1 MNKFFYGKLAFG
13 NLRKN
18 GRLYLPYI
26 LAAVGIGAMYY
37 IMVALT
43 GDKGIEKMPGGGD
56 LKMIMGL
63 GCVVIMI
70 FAVIFLFYTNSF
82 LMKRRKKEFSL
93 FHILGMEKKHIG
105 KMMFW
110 ETCMVGSLSIA
121 GGLAGGILLYKLVV
135 LALLRITGLDVPFG
149 FTVSGAGIANVAVCF
164 AIVFAMTLVYN
175 LFQVRKANAIELL
188 HSANHGEKEPRTRW
202 ILALLGMAALGIGY
216 WIAIVTEDP
225 VSTLLLFFVAVLLVV
240 FGTYFLFTA
249 GSIAVLKMM
258 RKNTKYFYRTKHFI
272 SVSGMIYRMK
282 QNAVGLANICIL
294 STMVLVMVS
303 GTVALYAGV
312 EDIINNR
319 YPKDFALTEYGVRSE
334 EEKEALKEM
343 FQQSLEENGLAV
355 EDSVEYTSLAVTV
368 WKSKE
373 VLRIEKPGAMAT
385 PEGEIS
391 ILEMI
396 TLDEYNR
403 QENQQKE
410 LAEDEIFVS
419 VRQGDENEQAYSI
432 NGRNFRIKEYL
443 KDFDMEGL
451 DGNVIYDGYF
461 VVVKDIQVLEELNEM
476 QREIYGSS
484 ASSRDYHMYADVSG
498 TDEQL
503 KNCAVRL
510 EELVDGYNQGRAEEE
525 HLAVRFAVKEEQRE
539 GFMIF
544 CGGFLFLGIFLGF
557 VFLMATVLIIYYKQI
572 SEGYEDK
579 ERFEIMQKVGMSPR
593 EVKAAIHSQ
602 ILKVFFLPLVMA
614 CVHLTM
620 AFPMM
625 NRLLLLFNMKNP
637 GLFAACTVSVV
648 GIFAVIYGIV
658 FGITARAYYRIV
670 GEKSRG

>member
-1 MNKFFYGKLAFG
+1 MNNFFYGKLAFG

-43 GDKGIEKMPGGGD
+43 GDEGIEKMPGGRD

-63 GCVVIMI
+63 GCGVIMI

-82 LMKRRKKEFSL
+82 LMKRRKKEFGL
-93 FHILGMEKKHIG
+93 CHILGMEKKHIG

-110 ETCMVGSLSIA
+110 ETCMVGFLGIA

-135 LALLRITGLDVPFG
+135 LVLLRITGLDVPFG
-149 FTVSGAGIANVAVCF
+149 FTVSGMGIANVAVCF
-164 AIVFAMTLVYN
+164 AVVFGMTLVYN
-175 LFQVRKANAIELL
+175 LFQVQKANAIELL
-188 HSANHGEKEPRTRW
+188 HSANQGEREPRTRW
-202 ILALLGMAALGIGY
+202 ILAVFGIAALGFGY
-216 WIAIVTEDP
+216 WIAIVTENP
-225 VSTLLLFFVAVLLVV
+225 VDALLLFFVAVILVV
-240 FGTYFLFTA
+240 IGTYCLFTA

-258 RKNTKYFYRTKHFI
+258 RKNKKYFYRTKHFI

-312 EDIINNR
+312 GDIINNR
-319 YPKDFALTEYGVRSE
+319 YPKDFALTGYGNMSE
-334 EEKEALKEM
+334 EEKAALNGM
-343 FQQSLEENGLAV
+343 FQQAVKETGLTV
-355 EDSVEYTSLAVTV
+355 EDSVEYTSLSVAV
-368 WKSKE
+368 WKSGE
-373 VLRIEKPGAMAT
+373 NMRIENQGAVT
-385 PEGEIS
+385 LEGKIS
-391 ILEMI
+391 VLELI
-396 TLDEYNR
+396 TLEEYNR
-403 QENQQKE
+403 LENQQKE
-410 LAEDEIFVS
+410 LAEDEILVS
-419 VRQGDENEQAYSI
+419 VRQGDEDDQAYSI
-432 NGRNFRIKEYL
+432 NGRNFRIKERL

-451 DGNVIYDGYF
+451 DSNVIYDGYF
-461 VVVKDIQVLEELNEM
+461 VVVKDAQILEELNEM
-476 QREIYGSS
+476 QKEVYDNR
-484 ASSRDYHMYADVSG
+484 ASSKDYRMYADISG
-498 TDEQL
+498 TSEQQED
-503 KNCAVRL
+503 CAGRL
-510 EELVDGYNQGRAEEE
+510 GELIEAYNQGRAEEE
-525 HLAVRFAVKEEQRE
+525 HLSVRIDVKEEQRE

-593 EVKAAIHSQ
+593 EVKASIHSQ

-614 CVHLTM
+614 CVHLIM

-625 NRLLLLFNMKNP
+625 NRLLLMFNMKNP
-637 GLFAACTVSVV
+637 GLFAVCTVSVV

-670 GEKSRG
+670 GEKR

>member
-1 MNKFFYGKLAFG
+1 MSSFFYGRLAFG
-13 NLRKN
+13 NLKKN

-43 GDKGIEKMPGGGD
+43 GDEGIEKMPGAGD

-63 GCVVIMI
+63 GCGVILI

-82 LMKRRKKEFSL
+82 LMKRRKKEFGL

-105 KMMFW
+105 RMMFW
-110 ETCMVGSLSIA
+110 ETCMVGLISIA

-135 LALLRITGLDVPFG
+135 LVLLRITGLEVPFG
-149 FTVSGAGIANVAVCF
+149 FTVSKAGIANVAVCF
-164 AIVFAMTLVYN
+164 AAVFGMTLVYN
-175 LFQVRKANAIELL
+175 LFQVQKANAIELL
-188 HSANHGEKEPRTRW
+188 HSASQGEREPRTRW
-202 ILALLGMAALGIGY
+202 ILAILGILALGLGY
-216 WIAIVTEDP
+216 GIAIVTENP
-225 VSTLLLFFVAVLLVV
+225 VEALLLFFVAVILVV
-240 FGTYFLFTA
+240 IGTYFLFTA
-249 GSIAVLKMM
+249 ASIAVLKIM
-258 RKNTKYFYRTKHFI
+258 RKNKKYFYRTKHFI

-312 EDIINNR
+312 DDIINNR
-319 YPKDFALTEYGVRSE
+319 YPKDISFTGYGNMSE
-334 EEKEALKEM
+334 EEKASLKGM
-343 FQQSLEENGLAV
+343 FQQAAEETGLAV
-355 EDSVEYTSLAVTV
+355 EDSVEYTALSISA
-368 WKSKE
+368 WKSGE
-373 VLRIEKPGAMAT
+373 NMQIQKPGTIT
-385 PEGEIS
+385 PEGKLV
-391 ILEMI
+391 ILELI
-396 TLDEYNR
+396 TLEEYNR
-403 QENQQKE
+403 LAGQQQE
-410 LAEDEIFVS
+410 LAEDEILVS
-419 VRQGDENEQAYSI
+419 VRQGAEGDAAYCI

-443 KDFDMEGL
+443 KDLALEGL
-451 DGNVIYDGYF
+451 DSNVVYDGYF
-461 VVVKDIQVLEELNEM
+461 LVVRDTQVMEELNEM
-476 QREIYGSS
+476 QREVYGDV
-484 ASSRDYHMYADVSG
+484 ASTADYCVYADLSG
-498 TDEQL
+498 TEEQI
-503 KNCAVRL
+503 KECAGRM
-510 EELVDGYNQGRAEEE
+510 DGLIEAYNQQRAEEE
-525 HLAVRFAVKEEQRE
+525 HLSVRLNVREEQRD

-625 NRLLLLFNMKNP
+625 NRLLLMFNMKNP
-637 GLFAACTVSVV
+637 GLFAVCTVSVV
-648 GIFAVIYGIV
+648 GVFAVIYGIV

-670 GEKSRG
+670 GEKR

>member
-1 MNKFFYGKLAFG
+1 MNNFFYGKLAFG

-43 GDKGIEKMPGGGD
+43 GDEGIEKMPGGRD

-63 GCVVIMI
+63 GCGVIMI

-82 LMKRRKKEFSL
+82 LMKRRKKEFGL

-110 ETCMVGSLSIA
+110 ETCMVGFLGIA

-135 LALLRITGLDVPFG
+135 LVLLRITGLDVPFG
-149 FTVSGAGIANVAVCF
+149 FTVSGMGIANVAVCF
-164 AIVFAMTLVYN
+164 AVVFGMTLVYN
-175 LFQVRKANAIELL
+175 LFQVQKANAIELL
-188 HSANHGEKEPRTRW
+188 HSANQGEREPRTRW
-202 ILALLGMAALGIGY
+202 ILAVFGIAALGFGY
-216 WIAIVTEDP
+216 WIAIVTENP
-225 VSTLLLFFVAVLLVV
+225 VDALLLFFVAVILVV
-240 FGTYFLFTA
+240 IGTYCLFTA

-258 RKNTKYFYRTKHFI
+258 RKNKKYFYRTKHFI

-312 EDIINNR
+312 GDIINNR
-319 YPKDFALTEYGVRSE
+319 YPKDFALTGYGNMSE
-334 EEKEALKEM
+334 EEKAALNGM
-343 FQQSLEENGLAV
+343 FQQAVKETGLTV
-355 EDSVEYTSLAVTV
+355 EDSVEYTSLSVAV
-368 WKSKE
+368 WKSGE
-373 VLRIEKPGAMAT
+373 NMRIENQGAVT
-385 PEGEIS
+385 LEGKIS
-391 ILEMI
+391 VLELI
-396 TLDEYNR
+396 TLEEYNR
-403 QENQQKE
+403 LENQQKE
-410 LAEDEIFVS
+410 LAEDEILVS
-419 VRQGDENEQAYSI
+419 VRQGDEDDQAYSI
-432 NGRNFRIKEYL
+432 NGRNFRIKERL

-451 DGNVIYDGYF
+451 DSNVIYDGYF
-461 VVVKDIQVLEELNEM
+461 VVVKDAQILEELNEM
-476 QREIYGSS
+476 QKEVYDNR
-484 ASSRDYHMYADVSG
+484 ASSKDYRMYADISG
-498 TDEQL
+498 TSEQQED
-503 KNCAVRL
+503 CAGRL
-510 EELVDGYNQGRAEEE
+510 GELIEAYNQGRAEEE
-525 HLAVRFAVKEEQRE
+525 HLSVRIDVKEEQRE

-593 EVKAAIHSQ
+593 EVKASIHSQ

-614 CVHLTM
+614 CVHLIM

-625 NRLLLLFNMKNP
+625 NRLLLMFNMKNP
-637 GLFAACTVSVV
+637 GLFAVCTVSVV

-670 GEKSRG
+670 GEKR

>member
-1 MNKFFYGKLAFG
+1 MSSFFYGRLAFG
-13 NLRKN
+13 NLKKN

-43 GDKGIEKMPGGGD
+43 GDEGIEKMPGAGD

-63 GCVVIMI
+63 GCGVILI

-82 LMKRRKKEFSL
+82 LMKRRKKEFGL

-105 KMMFW
+105 RMMFW
-110 ETCMVGSLSIA
+110 ETCMVGLISIA

-135 LALLRITGLDVPFG
+135 LVLLRITGLEVPFG
-149 FTVSGAGIANVAVCF
+149 FTVSKAGIANVAVCF
-164 AIVFAMTLVYN
+164 AAVFGMTLVYN
-175 LFQVRKANAIELL
+175 LFQVQKANAIELL
-188 HSANHGEKEPRTRW
+188 HSASQGEREPRTRW
-202 ILALLGMAALGIGY
+202 ILAILGILALGLGY
-216 WIAIVTEDP
+216 GIAIVTENP
-225 VSTLLLFFVAVLLVV
+225 VEALLLFFVAVILVV
-240 FGTYFLFTA
+240 IGTYFLFTA
-249 GSIAVLKMM
+249 ASIAVLKIM
-258 RKNTKYFYRTKHFI
+258 RKNKKYFYRTKHFI

-312 EDIINNR
+312 DDIINNR
-319 YPKDFALTEYGVRSE
+319 YPKDISFTGYGNMSE
-334 EEKEALKEM
+334 EEKASLKGM
-343 FQQSLEENGLAV
+343 FQQAAEETGLAV
-355 EDSVEYTSLAVTV
+355 EDSVEYTALSISA
-368 WKSKE
+368 WKSGE
-373 VLRIEKPGAMAT
+373 NMQIQKPGTIT
-385 PEGEIS
+385 PEGKLV
-391 ILEMI
+391 ILELI
-396 TLDEYNR
+396 TLEEYNR
-403 QENQQKE
+403 LAGQQQE
-410 LAEDEIFVS
+410 LAEDEILVS
-419 VRQGDENEQAYSI
+419 VRQGAEGDAAYCI

-443 KDFDMEGL
+443 KDLALEGL
-451 DGNVIYDGYF
+451 DSNVVYDGYF
-461 VVVKDIQVLEELNEM
+461 LIVRDTQVMEELNEM
-476 QREIYGSS
+476 QREVYGDV
-484 ASSRDYHMYADVSG
+484 ASTADYCVYADLSG
-498 TDEQL
+498 TEEQI
-503 KNCAVRL
+503 KECAGRM
-510 EELVDGYNQGRAEEE
+510 DGLIEAYNQQRAEEE
-525 HLAVRFAVKEEQRE
+525 HLSVRLNVREEQRD

-625 NRLLLLFNMKNP
+625 NRLLLMFNMKNP
-637 GLFAACTVSVV
+637 GLFAVCTVSVV
-648 GIFAVIYGIV
+648 GVFAVIYGIV

-670 GEKSRG
+670 GEKR

>member
-1 MNKFFYGKLAFG
+1 MSSFFYGRLAFG
-13 NLRKN
+13 NLKKN

-43 GDKGIEKMPGGGD
+43 GDEGIEKMPGAGD

-63 GCVVIMI
+63 GCGVILI

-82 LMKRRKKEFSL
+82 LMKRRKKEFGL

-110 ETCMVGSLSIA
+110 ETCMVGLISIA

-135 LALLRITGLDVPFG
+135 LVLLRITGLEVPFG
-149 FTVSGAGIANVAVCF
+149 FTVSKAGIANVAVCF
-164 AIVFAMTLVYN
+164 AAVFGMTLVYN
-175 LFQVRKANAIELL
+175 LFQVQKANAIELL
-188 HSANHGEKEPRTRW
+188 HSASQGEREPRTRW
-202 ILALLGMAALGIGY
+202 ILAILGILALGLGY
-216 WIAIVTEDP
+216 GIAIVTENP
-225 VSTLLLFFVAVLLVV
+225 VEALLLFFVAVILVV
-240 FGTYFLFTA
+240 IGTYFLFTA
-249 GSIAVLKMM
+249 ASIAVLKIM
-258 RKNTKYFYRTKHFI
+258 RKNKKYFYRTKHFI

-312 EDIINNR
+312 DDIINNR
-319 YPKDFALTEYGVRSE
+319 YPKDISFTGYGNMSE
-334 EEKEALKEM
+334 EEKASLKGM
-343 FQQSLEENGLAV
+343 FQQAAEETGLAV
-355 EDSVEYTSLAVTV
+355 EDSVEYTALSISA
-368 WKSKE
+368 WKSGE
-373 VLRIEKPGAMAT
+373 NMQIQKPGTIT
-385 PEGEIS
+385 PEGKLV
-391 ILEMI
+391 ILELI
-396 TLDEYNR
+396 TLEEYNR
-403 QENQQKE
+403 LAGQQQELE
-410 LAEDEIFVS
+410 EDEILVS
-419 VRQGDENEQAYSI
+419 VRQGAEGDAAYCI

-443 KDFDMEGL
+443 KDLALEGL
-451 DGNVIYDGYF
+451 DSNVVYDGYF
-461 VVVKDIQVLEELNEM
+461 LVVRDTQVMEELNEM
-476 QREIYGSS
+476 QREVYGDV
-484 ASSRDYHMYADVSG
+484 ASTADYCVYADLSG
-498 TDEQL
+498 TEEQI
-503 KNCAVRL
+503 KECAGRM
-510 EELVDGYNQGRAEEE
+510 DGLIEAYNQQRAEEE
-525 HLAVRFAVKEEQRE
+525 HLSVRLNVREEQRD

-625 NRLLLLFNMKNP
+625 NRLLLMFNMKNP
-637 GLFAACTVSVV
+637 GLFAVCTVSVV
-648 GIFAVIYGIV
+648 GVFAVIYGIV

-670 GEKSRG
+670 GEKR

>member
-1 MNKFFYGKLAFG
+1 MSSFFYGRLAFG
-13 NLRKN
+13 NLKKN

-43 GDKGIEKMPGGGD
+43 GDEGIEKMPGAGD

-63 GCVVIMI
+63 GCGVILI

-82 LMKRRKKEFSL
+82 LMKRRKKEFGL

-105 KMMFW
+105 RMMFW
-110 ETCMVGSLSIA
+110 ETCMVGLISIA

-135 LALLRITGLDVPFG
+135 LVLLRITGLEVPFG
-149 FTVSGAGIANVAVCF
+149 FTVSKAGIANVAVCF
-164 AIVFAMTLVYN
+164 AVVFGMTLVYN
-175 LFQVRKANAIELL
+175 LFQVQKANAIELL
-188 HSANHGEKEPRTRW
+188 HSASQGEREPRTRW
-202 ILALLGMAALGIGY
+202 ILAILGILALGLGY
-216 WIAIVTEDP
+216 GIAIVTENP
-225 VSTLLLFFVAVLLVV
+225 VEALLLFFVAVILVV
-240 FGTYFLFTA
+240 IGTYFLFTA
-249 GSIAVLKMM
+249 ASIAVLKIM
-258 RKNTKYFYRTKHFI
+258 RKNKKYFYRTKHFI

-312 EDIINNR
+312 DDIINNR
-319 YPKDFALTEYGVRSE
+319 YPKDISFTGYGNMSE
-334 EEKEALKEM
+334 EEKASLKGM
-343 FQQSLEENGLAV
+343 FQQAAEETGLAV
-355 EDSVEYTSLAVTV
+355 EDSVEYTALSISA
-368 WKSKE
+368 WKSGE
-373 VLRIEKPGAMAT
+373 NMQIQKPGTIT
-385 PEGEIS
+385 PEGKLV
-391 ILEMI
+391 ILELI
-396 TLDEYNR
+396 TLEEYNR
-403 QENQQKE
+403 LSGQQQE
-410 LAEDEIFVS
+410 LAEDEILVS
-419 VRQGDENEQAYSI
+419 VRQGAEGDAAYCI

-443 KDFDMEGL
+443 KDLALEGL
-451 DGNVIYDGYF
+451 DSNVVYDGYF
-461 VVVKDIQVLEELNEM
+461 LVVRDTQVMEELNEM
-476 QREIYGSS
+476 QREVYGDV
-484 ASSRDYHMYADVSG
+484 ASTADYCVYADLSG
-498 TDEQL
+498 TEEQIKECAGRMDEL
-503 KNCAVRL
+503 IEA
-510 EELVDGYNQGRAEEE
+510 YNQQRAEEE
-525 HLAVRFAVKEEQRE
+525 HLSVRLNVREEQRD

-579 ERFEIMQKVGMSPR
+579 EWFEIMQKVGMSPR

-625 NRLLLLFNMKNP
+625 NRLLLMFNMKNP
-637 GLFAACTVSVV
+637 GLFAVCTVSVV
-648 GIFAVIYGIV
+648 GVFAVIYGIV

-670 GEKSRG
+670 GEKR

>member
-1 MNKFFYGKLAFG
+1 MNNFFYGKLAFG

-43 GDKGIEKMPGGGD
+43 GDEGIEKMPGGRD

-63 GCVVIMI
+63 GCGVIMI

-82 LMKRRKKEFSL
+82 LMKRRKKEFGL

-110 ETCMVGSLSIA
+110 ETCMVGFLGIA

-135 LALLRITGLDVPFG
+135 LVLLRITGLDVPFG
-149 FTVSGAGIANVAVCF
+149 FTISGMGIANVAVCF
-164 AIVFAMTLVYN
+164 AVVFGMTLVYN
-175 LFQVRKANAIELL
+175 LFQVQKANAIELL
-188 HSANHGEKEPRTRW
+188 HSANQGEREPRTRW
-202 ILALLGMAALGIGY
+202 ILAVFGIAALGLGY
-216 WIAIVTEDP
+216 WIAIVTESP
-225 VSTLLLFFVAVLLVV
+225 VDALLLFFVAVILVV
-240 FGTYFLFTA
+240 IGTYCLFTA

-258 RKNTKYFYRTKHFI
+258 RKNKKYFYRTKHFI

-319 YPKDFALTEYGVRSE
+319 YPKDFALTGYGNMSE
-334 EEKEALKEM
+334 EEKAALNGM
-343 FQQSLEENGLAV
+343 FQQAVKETGLTV
-355 EDSVEYTSLAVTV
+355 EDSVEYTSLSVAV
-368 WKSKE
+368 WKSGE
-373 VLRIEKPGAMAT
+373 NMRIENQGAVT
-385 PEGEIS
+385 PEGKIS
-391 ILEMI
+391 VLELI
-396 TLDEYNR
+396 TLEEYNR
-403 QENQQKE
+403 LENQQKE
-410 LAEDEIFVS
+410 LAEDEILVS
-419 VRQGDENEQAYSI
+419 VRQGDEDDQAYSI
-432 NGRNFRIKEYL
+432 NGRNFRIKERL

-451 DGNVIYDGYF
+451 DSNVIYDGYF
-461 VVVKDIQVLEELNEM
+461 VVVKDAQILEELNEM
-476 QREIYGSS
+476 QKEVYENR
-484 ASSRDYHMYADVSG
+484 ASSKDYRMYADISG
-498 TDEQL
+498 TSEQQED
-503 KNCAVRL
+503 CAGRL
-510 EELVDGYNQGRAEEE
+510 GELIEAYNQGRAEEE
-525 HLAVRFAVKEEQRE
+525 HLSVRIDVKEEQRE

-593 EVKAAIHSQ
+593 EVKASIHSQ

-625 NRLLLLFNMKNP
+625 NRLLLMFNMKNP
-637 GLFAACTVSVV
+637 GLFAVCTVSVV

-670 GEKSRG
+670 GEKR

>member
-1 MNKFFYGKLAFG
+1 MSSFFYGRLAFG
-13 NLRKN
+13 NLKKN

-43 GDKGIEKMPGGGD
+43 GDEGIEKMPGAGD

-63 GCVVIMI
+63 GCGVILI

-82 LMKRRKKEFSL
+82 LMKRRKKEFGL

-105 KMMFW
+105 RMMFW
-110 ETCMVGSLSIA
+110 ETCMVGLISIA

-135 LALLRITGLDVPFG
+135 LVLLRITGLEVPFG
-149 FTVSGAGIANVAVCF
+149 FTVSKAGIANVAVCF
-164 AIVFAMTLVYN
+164 AAVFGMTLVYN
-175 LFQVRKANAIELL
+175 LFQVQKANAIELL
-188 HSANHGEKEPRTRW
+188 HSASQGEREPRTRW
-202 ILALLGMAALGIGY
+202 ILAILGILALGLGY
-216 WIAIVTEDP
+216 GIAIVTENP
-225 VSTLLLFFVAVLLVV
+225 VEALLLFFVAVILVV
-240 FGTYFLFTA
+240 IGTYFLFTA
-249 GSIAVLKMM
+249 ASIAVLKIM
-258 RKNTKYFYRTKHFI
+258 RKNKKYFYRTKHFI

-312 EDIINNR
+312 DDIINNR
-319 YPKDFALTEYGVRSE
+319 YPKDISFTGYGNMSE
-334 EEKEALKEM
+334 EEKASLKGM
-343 FQQSLEENGLAV
+343 FQQAAEETGLAV
-355 EDSVEYTSLAVTV
+355 EDSVEYTALSISA
-368 WKSKE
+368 WKSGE
-373 VLRIEKPGAMAT
+373 NMQIQKPGTIT
-385 PEGEIS
+385 PEGKLV
-391 ILEMI
+391 ILELI
-396 TLDEYNR
+396 TLEEYNR
-403 QENQQKE
+403 LAGQQQELE
-410 LAEDEIFVS
+410 EDEILVS
-419 VRQGDENEQAYSI
+419 VRQGAEGDAAYCI

-443 KDFDMEGL
+443 KDLALEGL
-451 DGNVIYDGYF
+451 DSNVVYDGYF
-461 VVVKDIQVLEELNEM
+461 LVVRDTQVMEELNEM
-476 QREIYGSS
+476 QREVYGDV
-484 ASSRDYHMYADVSG
+484 ASTADYCVYADLSG
-498 TDEQL
+498 TEEQI
-503 KNCAVRL
+503 KECAGRM
-510 EELVDGYNQGRAEEE
+510 DGLIEAYNQQRAEEE
-525 HLAVRFAVKEEQRE
+525 HLSVRLNVREEQRE

-593 EVKAAIHSQ
+593 EVKASIHSQ

-625 NRLLLLFNMKNP
+625 NRLLLMFNMKNP
-637 GLFAACTVSVV
+637 GLFAVCTVSVV
-648 GIFAVIYGIV
+648 GVFAVIYGIV

-670 GEKSRG
+670 GEKR

>member
-82 LMKRRKKEFSL
+82 LMKRRKKEFGL

-202 ILALLGMAALGIGY
+202 ILALLGVAALGIGY

-249 GSIAVLKMM
+249 GSIAVLKIM

-334 EEKEALKEM
+334 EEKEALKGM
-343 FQQSLEENGLAV
+343 FLQSLEENGLAV

-419 VRQGDENEQAYSI
+419 VRQGDE
-432 NGRNFRIKEYL
+432 RIP
-443 KDFDMEGL
+443 
-451 DGNVIYDGYF
+451 
-461 VVVKDIQVLEELNEM
+461 
-476 QREIYGSS
+476 
-484 ASSRDYHMYADVSG
+484 
-498 TDEQL
+498 
-503 KNCAVRL
+503 
-510 EELVDGYNQGRAEEE
+510 
-525 HLAVRFAVKEEQRE
+525 E
-539 GFMIF
+539 GF
-544 CGGFLFLGIFLGF
+544 
-557 VFLMATVLIIYYKQI
+557 
-572 SEGYEDK
+572 
-579 ERFEIMQKVGMSPR
+579 
-593 EVKAAIHSQ
+593 
-602 ILKVFFLPLVMA
+602 
-614 CVHLTM
+614 
-620 AFPMM
+620 
-625 NRLLLLFNMKNP
+625 
-637 GLFAACTVSVV
+637 
-648 GIFAVIYGIV
+648 
-658 FGITARAYYRIV
+658 
-670 GEKSRG
+670 

>member
-26 LAAVGIGAMYY
+26 LAAMGIGAMYY
-37 IMVALT
+37 IIVALT
-43 GDKGIEKMPGGGD
+43 GDEGISKMPGASD
-56 LKMIMGL
+56 LKIIMGL
-63 GCVVIMI
+63 GCVVILI

-82 LMKRRKKEFSL
+82 LMKRRKKEFGL

-110 ETCMVGSLSIA
+110 ETCMVGVLSIA
-121 GGLAGGILLYKLVV
+121 GGLAGGILLYKLMV
-135 LALLRITGLDVPFG
+135 LVLLRITGLEVPFG
-149 FTVSGAGIANVAVCF
+149 FSISSAGIANVAVCF
-164 AIVFAMTLVYN
+164 AVVFGATLVYN
-175 LFQVRKANAIELL
+175 LFQVQKTNAIELL
-188 HSANHGEKEPRTRW
+188 HSASQGEKEPRTRW
-202 ILALLGMAALGIGY
+202 ILAILGVLALGLGY
-216 WIAIVTEDP
+216 WIAIVTENP
-225 VSTLLLFFVAVLLVV
+225 VDALLLFFVAVLLVV

-258 RKNTKYFYRTKHFI
+258 RKNKKYFYRTKHFI

-312 EDIINNR
+312 DDIVNTR
-319 YPKDFALTEYGVRSE
+319 YPRDFALTGYNNMSE
-334 EEKEALKEM
+334 EEKEALKGM
-343 FQQSLEENGLAV
+343 FQQAVEESGLAV
-355 EDSVEYTSLAVTV
+355 EDSVEYSSLAVTV
-368 WKSKE
+368 WKSGE
-373 VLRIEKPGAMAT
+373 NMLIEKSGT
-385 PEGEIS
+385 VSPEGKLS
-391 ILEMI
+391 VLELI
-396 TLDEYNR
+396 TLEEYN
-403 QENQQKE
+403 QLTNQQKE
-410 LAEDEIFVS
+410 LKEDEILVS
-419 VRQGDENEQAYSI
+419 VRQCEEAEHAYCI
-432 NGRNFRIKEYL
+432 KRNKIRIKEYL
-443 KDFDMEGL
+443 EDFELEGL
-451 DGNVIYDGYF
+451 DSNVVYDGYF
-461 VVVKDIQVLEELNEM
+461 VVVRDAQVFDALKEM
-476 QREIYGSS
+476 QKEAYGNR
-484 ASSRDYHMYADVSG
+484 ASSVNYSMYADISG
-498 TDEQL
+498 TEEQL
-503 KNCAVRL
+503 KECAGRL
-510 EELVDGYNQGRAEEE
+510 EGLIEAYNQGKGEEE
-525 HLAVRFAVKEEQRE
+525 HLRVRIDVKEVQRE

-593 EVKAAIHSQ
+593 EVKASIHSQ

-614 CVHLTM
+614 GVHVTM

-625 NRLLLLFNMKNP
+625 NRLLLMFNMKNP
-637 GLFAACTVSVV
+637 ELFAACTVAVV

-670 GEKSRG
+670 GEKR

>member
-26 LAAVGIGAMYY
+26 LAAIGIGAMYY

-43 GDKGIEKMPGGGD
+43 GDEGIDKMPGSSD
-56 LKMIMGL
+56 LKMIMSL
-63 GCVVIMI
+63 GSGVILI

-82 LMKRRKKEFSL
+82 LMKRRKKEFGL

-110 ETCMVGSLSIA
+110 ETCMVGIISIA
-121 GGLAGGILLYKLVV
+121 GGLAGGILLYKLMILV
-135 LALLRITGLDVPFG
+135 LLRITGLEVPFG
-149 FTVSGAGIANVAVCF
+149 FTISSAGIANVAVCF
-164 AIVFAMTLVYN
+164 AIVFGATLIYN
-175 LFQVRKANAIELL
+175 LFQVQKANAIELL
-188 HSANHGEKEPRTRW
+188 HSASQGEKEPKTRW
-202 ILALLGMAALGIGY
+202 ILAILGILTLGLGY
-216 WIAIVTEDP
+216 GIAIVTQNP
-225 VSTLLLFFVAVLLVV
+225 VDALLLFFVAVLLVV

-258 RKNTKYFYRTKHFI
+258 RKNKKYFYRTKHFI

-312 EDIINNR
+312 DDIINSR
-319 YPKDFALTEYGVRSE
+319 YPRDFALTEYGNRSE
-334 EEKEALKEM
+334 EEKEAIKGM
-343 FQQSLEENGLAV
+343 FQQAVEEAGLTV
-355 EDSVEYTSLAVTV
+355 EDSLEYTALAVSA
-368 WKSKE
+368 WKSGE
-373 VLRIEKPGAMAT
+373 NIRIEKAGTMSM
-385 PEGEIS
+385 EGELS
-391 ILEMI
+391 ILELI
-396 TLDEYNR
+396 TLEEYNR
-403 QENQQKE
+403 LTNQQQE
-410 LAEDEIFVS
+410 LKEDEILVS
-419 VRQGDENEQAYSI
+419 VRQGEEGEQAYNI
-432 NGRNFRIKEYL
+432 NGRTFRIKEYL
-443 KDFDMEGL
+443 KDFDLEGL
-451 DGNVIYDGYF
+451 DSNVVYNGYF
-461 VVVKDIQVLEELNEM
+461 VVVKDAQVLDALNEM
-476 QREIYGSS
+476 QREVYGSA
-484 ASSRDYHMYADVSG
+484 ASSADYSMYADISG
-498 TDEQL
+498 TGEQL
-503 KNCAVRL
+503 KECAGRL
-510 EELVDGYNQGRAEEE
+510 EELLEAYNQARTEEE
-525 HLAVRFAVKEEQRE
+525 HLSVRFDVKEERRE
-539 GFMIF
+539 SFMIF

-593 EVKAAIHSQ
+593 EVKASIHSQ

-625 NRLLLLFNMKNP
+625 NRLLLMFNMKNP
-637 GLFAACTVSVV
+637 GLFAVCTVTVV

-670 GEKSRG
+670 GEQR

>member
-1 MNKFFYGKLAFG
+1 MSSFFYGRLAFG
-13 NLRKN
+13 NLKKN

-43 GDKGIEKMPGGGD
+43 GDEGIEKMPGAGD

-63 GCVVIMI
+63 GCGVILI

-82 LMKRRKKEFSL
+82 LMKRRKKEFGL

-105 KMMFW
+105 RMMFW
-110 ETCMVGSLSIA
+110 ETCMVGLISIA

-135 LALLRITGLDVPFG
+135 LVLLRITGLEVPFG
-149 FTVSGAGIANVAVCF
+149 FTVSKAGIANVAVCF
-164 AIVFAMTLVYN
+164 AAVFGMTLVYN
-175 LFQVRKANAIELL
+175 LFQVQKANAIELL
-188 HSANHGEKEPRTRW
+188 HSASQGEREPRTRW
-202 ILALLGMAALGIGY
+202 ILAILGILALGLGY
-216 WIAIVTEDP
+216 GIAIVTENP
-225 VSTLLLFFVAVLLVV
+225 VEALLLFFVAVILVV
-240 FGTYFLFTA
+240 IGTYFLFTA
-249 GSIAVLKMM
+249 ASIAVLKIM
-258 RKNTKYFYRTKHFI
+258 RKNKKYFYRTKHFI

-312 EDIINNR
+312 DDIINNR
-319 YPKDFALTEYGVRSE
+319 YPKDISFTGYGNMSE
-334 EEKEALKEM
+334 EEKASLKGM
-343 FQQSLEENGLAV
+343 FQQAAEETGLAV
-355 EDSVEYTSLAVTV
+355 EDSVEYTALSISA
-368 WKSKE
+368 WKSGE
-373 VLRIEKPGAMAT
+373 NMQIQKPGTIT
-385 PEGEIS
+385 PEGKLV
-391 ILEMI
+391 ILELI
-396 TLDEYNR
+396 TLEEYNR
-403 QENQQKE
+403 LSGQQQE
-410 LAEDEIFVS
+410 LAEDEILVS
-419 VRQGDENEQAYSI
+419 VRQGAEGDAAYCI

-443 KDFDMEGL
+443 KDLALEGL
-451 DGNVIYDGYF
+451 DSNVVYDGYF
-461 VVVKDIQVLEELNEM
+461 LVVRDTQVMEELNEM
-476 QREIYGSS
+476 QREVYGDV
-484 ASSRDYHMYADVSG
+484 ASTADYCVYADLSG
-498 TDEQL
+498 TEEQIKECAGRMDEL
-503 KNCAVRL
+503 IEA
-510 EELVDGYNQGRAEEE
+510 YNQQRAEEE
-525 HLAVRFAVKEEQRE
+525 HLSVRLNVREEQRD

-625 NRLLLLFNMKNP
+625 NRLLLMFNMKNP
-637 GLFAACTVSVV
+637 GLFAVCTVSVV
-648 GIFAVIYGIV
+648 GVFAVIYGIV

-670 GEKSRG
+670 GEKR